1 MQGSGYIIDF
11 EVLSFFVLL
20 FISLYMRIKYS
31 MTTEQNREFLRVVI
45 SIGIANLFDVL
56 GALSVKY
63 SWGVFANHFFN
74 FFYFFSAAMVS
85 YIFLMYVFSF
95 YYKDDRA
102 EKLRKKGF
110 NQIIF
115 LSFAGLLVVN
125 LFTGILF
132 YFDAE
137 GAYTHGPLYLLTLII
152 PAFFFLQAAV
162 FILMHRKFY
171 SRAELILLLFFTL
184 FVSAWPAVQ
193 ALFFPYYLTNF
204 FIGTLMVFLILITIE
219 TPDEQELFVTIERLD
234 RIKSELEEKVAE
246 ENRILEERENK
257 LSNLTMQMMSA
268 LTKAVDAKD
277 RYTSGHSSRVAYYS
291 RLLSKQLGMSK
302 EEQDDIYKM
311 GLLHDVGKIGVPR
324 KIINKPGRLTDEEFD
339 IMRSHPV
346 KGYEILS
353 RITAMPGISKGA
365 RWHHERPDGKGYP
378 DHLKAEDIPFEAKI
392 IAVADSYD
400 AMTSF
405 RSYRDVMPQEAV
417 REQIVKGRGTQFD
430 EKVADAM
437 LVLIDE
443 DRDYLMREPE
453 RTGGKASA

>member
-1 MQGSGYIIDF
+1 MQGSGYIVDF

-20 FISLYMRIKYS
+20 FIALYMRIKYS

-74 FFYFFSAAMVS
+74 FFYFFSAALVS

-204 FIGTLMVFLILITIE
+204 FIGTFMVFLILITIE

-277 RYTSGHSSRVAYYS
+277 RYTSGHSSRVAYY
-291 RLLSKQLGMSK
+291 
-302 EEQDDIYKM
+302 
-311 GLLHDVGKIGVPR
+311 
-324 KIINKPGRLTDEEFD
+324 
-339 IMRSHPV
+339 
-346 KGYEILS
+346 
-353 RITAMPGISKGA
+353 
-365 RWHHERPDGKGYP
+365 
-378 DHLKAEDIPFEAKI
+378 
-392 IAVADSYD
+392 
-400 AMTSF
+400 
-405 RSYRDVMPQEAV
+405 
-417 REQIVKGRGTQFD
+417 
-430 EKVADAM
+430 
-437 LVLIDE
+437 
-443 DRDYLMREPE
+443 
-453 RTGGKASA
+453 

>member
-1 MQGSGYIIDF
+1 MQGSGYIVDF

-20 FISLYMRIKYS
+20 FIALYMRIKYS

-45 SIGIANLFDVL
+45 SLGIANLFDVL
-56 GALSVKY
+56 GALSIKY

-95 YYKDDRA
+95 YYKDDRV

-204 FIGTLMVFLILITIE
+204 FIGTFMVFLILITIE

-405 RSYRDVMPQEAV
+405 RSYRGVMPQEAV

>member
-1 MQGSGYIIDF
+1 MQGSGYIVDF

-20 FISLYMRIKYS
+20 FIALYMRIKYS

-74 FFYFFSAAMVS
+74 FFYFFSAALVS

-171 SRAELILLLFFTL
+171 SRAEIILLLFFTL

-204 FIGTLMVFLILITIE
+204 FIGTFMVFLILITIE

-378 DHLKAEDIPFEAKI
+378 DRLKAEDIPFEAKI

-405 RSYRDVMPQEAV
+405 RSYRGVMPQEAV

>member
-1 MQGSGYIIDF
+1 MQGSGYIVDF

-20 FISLYMRIKYS
+20 FIALYMRIKYS

-45 SIGIANLFDVL
+45 SLGIANLFDVL
-56 GALSVKY
+56 GALSIKY
-63 SWGVFANHFFN
+63 SWGIFANHFFN

-95 YYKDDRA
+95 YYKDDRV

-115 LSFAGLLVVN
+115 LSFAGLLIVN

-193 ALFFPYYLTNF
+193 ALFFLYYLTNF

-405 RSYRDVMPQEAV
+405 RSYRGVMPQEAV

>member
-1 MQGSGYIIDF
+1 MQGSGYIVDF

-20 FISLYMRIKYS
+20 FIALYMRIKYS

-45 SIGIANLFDVL
+45 SLGIANLFDVL
-56 GALSVKY
+56 GALSIKY

-74 FFYFFSAAMVS
+74 FSYFFSAAMVS

-95 YYKDDRA
+95 YYKDDRV

-137 GAYTHGPLYLLTLII
+137 GTYTHGPLYLLTLII

-193 ALFFPYYLTNF
+193 ALFFHYYLTNF

-405 RSYRDVMPQEAV
+405 RSYRGVMPQEAV

>member
-1 MQGSGYIIDF
+1 MQGSGYIVDF

-20 FISLYMRIKYS
+20 FIALYMRIKYS

-45 SIGIANLFDVL
+45 SLGIANLFDVL
-56 GALSVKY
+56 GALSIKY

-95 YYKDDRA
+95 YYKDDRV

-193 ALFFPYYLTNF
+193 ALFFTYYLTNF

-405 RSYRDVMPQEAV
+405 RSYRGVMPQEAV

>member
-1 MQGSGYIIDF
+1 MQGSGYIVDF

-20 FISLYMRIKYS
+20 FIALYMRIKYS

-45 SIGIANLFDVL
+45 SLGIANLFDVL
-56 GALSVKY
+56 GTLSVKY
-63 SWGVFANHFFN
+63 SWGIFANHFFN
-74 FFYFFSAAMVS
+74 FFYFFSAALVS

-95 YYKDDRA
+95 YYKDDRT

-137 GAYTHGPLYLLTLII
+137 GTYTHGPLYLLTLII

-193 ALFFPYYLTNF
+193 ALFFHYYLTNF

-405 RSYRDVMPQEAV
+405 RSYRGVMPQEAV

>member
-1 MQGSGYIIDF
+1 MQGSGYIVDF

-20 FISLYMRIKYS
+20 FIALYMRIKYS

-171 SRAELILLLFFTL
+171 SRAEIILLLFFTL

-204 FIGTLMVFLILITIE
+204 FIGTFMVFLILITIE

-378 DHLKAEDIPFEAKI
+378 DRLKAEDIPFEAKI

-405 RSYRDVMPQEAV
+405 RSYRGVMPQEAV